1 MAVRTKLVAG
11 NWKMNGLCEDGAAL
25 ARALVQ
31 RMVAAGAGGPG
42 CQLLVCPPATLL
54 TTVGGLIAG
63 SGIALGGQ
71 DCHAAAKG
79 AFTGDIGPEMLADAG
94 CTHVILGHSE
104 RRHGHREDDTAVH
117 AKILGAW
124 RAGLTAILCVG
135 ETRAQR
141 EAGMAVDIVASQ
153 LAGSMPSDAVP
164 DNLVVAY
171 EPVWA
176 IGTGL
181 TATLEDIAA
190 MHAAIRTWL
199 PARTRILYGGS
210 VNPQNTASILGLP
223 EVDGALVG
231 GASLDAES
239 FCAIARSCPSPPP
252 SPRQR
257 GEREGPG

>member
-11 NWKMNGLCEDGAAL
+11 NWKMNGLREDGAAL

-31 RMVAAGAGGPG
+31 RMVATGAGGPG

-79 AFTGDIGPEMLADAG
+79 AFTGDISPEMLADVG

-104 RRHGHREDDTAVH
+104 RRHGHSEDDTAVH
-117 AKILGAW
+117 EKILGVW

-141 EAGMAVDIVASQ
+141 EAGTAVDIVASQ
-153 LAGSMPSDAVP
+153 LTRSMPRDAAP

-190 MHAAIRTWL
+190 MHAAIRTRL
-199 PARTRILYGGS
+199 PARTLILYGGS
-210 VNPQNTASILGLP
+210 VNPQNAVSVLGLA

-239 FCAIARSCPSPPP
+239 FWTIARSCPSPA
-252 SPRQR
+252 QIA
-257 GEREGPG
+257 GG

>member
-11 NWKMNGLCEDGAAL
+11 NWKMNGLREDLAAL
-25 ARALVQ
+25 VHALVQ
-31 RMVAAGAGGPG
+31 RTTTAGGGSAPG
-42 CQLLVCPPATLL
+42 CELLVCPPATLL
-54 TTVGGLIAG
+54 SAVGGLLAG
-63 SGIALGGQ
+63 SGVALGGQ

-79 AFTGDIGPEMLADAG
+79 PFTGDISPEMLVDAG

-104 RRHGHREDDTAVH
+104 RRYGHGESDAMVRE
-117 AKILGAW
+117 KILGAW
-124 RAGLTAILCVG
+124 RAGLTGILCVG
-135 ETRAQR
+135 ETRPQR
-141 EAGMAVDIVASQ
+141 EGGTAIDVVSAQ
-153 LAGSMPSDAVP
+153 LAGSIPNDASS

-190 MHAAIRTWL
+190 MHAAIRARL
-199 PARTRILYGGS
+199 PVGTRILYGGS
-210 VNPQNTASILGLP
+210 VNPQNAADILGLA

-239 FCAIARSCPSPPP
+239 LWNIARCCI
-252 SPRQR
+252 
-257 GEREGPG
+257 

>member
-11 NWKMNGLCEDGAAL
+11 NWKMNGLREDGAAL

-31 RMVAAGAGGPG
+31 RMVAAGAGGPD
-42 CQLLVCPPATLL
+42 CELLVCPPATLL
-54 TTVGGLIAG
+54 TIVAGLIAG

-79 AFTGDIGPEMLADAG
+79 AFTGDISPEMLADAG
-94 CTHVILGHSE
+94 CTHVILGPSA
-104 RRHGHREDDTAVH
+104 RGHGEDDAAVH

-141 EAGMAVDIVASQ
+141 EAGTAVDIVASQ

-164 DNLVVAY
+164 AHLVVAY

-181 TATLEDIAA
+181 TATLKDIAT
-190 MHAAIRTWL
+190 MHAAIRTCL
-199 PARTRILYGGS
+199 PAGTRILYGGS
-210 VNPQNTASILGLP
+210 VNPQNAASILGLA

-231 GASLDAES
+231 GASMDAES
-239 FCAIARSCPSPPP
+239 LWTIVRSCPSL
-252 SPRQR
+252 RIA
-257 GEREGPG
+257 GG

>member
-11 NWKMNGLCEDGAAL
+11 NWKMNGLREDGAAL

-31 RMVAAGAGGPG
+31 RMVAAGAGGLG
-42 CQLLVCPPATLL
+42 CQLIVCPPATLL
-54 TTVGGLIAG
+54 STVGGLIAG

-79 AFTGDIGPEMLADAG
+79 AFTGDISPEMLADAG

-104 RRHGHREDDTAVH
+104 RRYGHGEDDAAVH
-117 AKILGAW
+117 DKILGAW

-141 EAGMAVDIVASQ
+141 EAGTAVDTVASQ
-153 LAGSMPSDAVP
+153 LAGSMPSAVVP

-190 MHAAIRTWL
+190 MHDAIRTRL
-199 PARTRILYGGS
+199 PAGTRILYGGS
-210 VNPQNTASILGLP
+210 VNPQNAASILGIAA
-223 EVDGALVG
+223 VDGALVG

-239 FCAIARSCPSPPP
+239 FWAIARSCPS
-252 SPRQR
+252 
-257 GEREGPG
+257 